1 MDRFISGFIDMRPEA
16 GTTKNKCSE
25 EALVLL
31 ELYVTTDGRA
41 DGRTDRRTDGRKNS
55 CVEVALR
62 F

>member
-1 MDRFISGFIDMRPEA
+1 MRPEA
-16 GTTKNKCSE
+16 GTTTKNKCSE

-41 DGRTDRRTDGRKNS
+41 DGRMDRRTEGRKNS